1 MVEHV
6 CSKRAVLIQFQFSAL
21 NYEHFWI
28 FNGGEIFWIWNIAAL
43 VKGAFRFALIIPIT
57 NSAPQYTTL
66 QVYTTWKNT
75 KTGIAF
81 LKWTCFTVQS
91 YDFLKIN
98 IMSSVVY
105 HMIRQRGQIYVLSYD
120 LWFVCQAMVWS
131 KSKFMP
137 LKVSPTSTFLLWQ

>member
-1 MVEHV
+1 MNTFESSMQWWGDFLNSKH
-6 CSKRAVLIQFQFSAL
+6 CSV
-21 NYEHFWI
+21 
-28 FNGGEIFWIWNIAAL
+28 GE
-43 VKGAFRFALIIPIT
+43 GAFRSALIIPIT

-98 IMSSVVY
+98 IMSSIVY
-105 HMIRQRGQIYVLSYD
+105 DKTKRSD
-120 LWFVCQAMVWS
+120 LCIII
-131 KSKFMP
+131 
-137 LKVSPTSTFLLWQ
+137 